1 MSRSKRQHLR
11 TFRSLIPPALFGCAI
26 FLLPDSPVRG
36 SQLTNLQTVFVI
48 VMENKDWDMIQGNPD
63 CPYINHVLLPMASH
77 AQRYFTPNDLHPSE
91 PNYLWLESGTN
102 FGILDDELPA
112 INHIGSTNHLATLLE
127 GAGISWKTYQE
138 SYKAGDNPLIDH
150 DPYRAHHNP
159 FVYFDD
165 VVTNSTRLSQ
175 HVRPY
180 SELGSDLQ
188 KQAVARY
195 NFIVPNVTND
205 MHSLADGSSSKEKQG
220 DDWLARELP
229 GILASAAYTNKGVI
243 FIVWDEGKN
252 NNPIGLVV
260 LSPLAKG
267 RGYSNDISYTHSSL
281 LRTVQEIFRV
291 EPLLGDA
298 ANATNLSDLFQ
309 GTSVAASLI
318 LTNDLP
324 RLTLSGVVAGTT
336 NVIQTSSNLVDWVT
350 LSTNVA
356 TSDSLVF
363 TDAPGANDQQRF
375 YRALQPQ

>member
-1 MSRSKRQHLR
+1 
-11 TFRSLIPPALFGCAI
+11 
-26 FLLPDSPVRG
+26 
-36 SQLTNLQTVFVI
+36 
-48 VMENKDWDMIQGNPD
+48 
-63 CPYINHVLLPMASH
+63 
-77 AQRYFTPNDLHPSE
+77 
-91 PNYLWLESGTN
+91 
-102 FGILDDELPA
+102 
-112 INHIGSTNHLATLLE
+112 
-127 GAGISWKTYQE
+127 
-138 SYKAGDNPLIDH
+138 
-150 DPYRAHHNP
+150 
-159 FVYFDD
+159 
-165 VVTNSTRLSQ
+165 
-175 HVRPY
+175 
-180 SELGSDLQ
+180 
-188 KQAVARY
+188 
-195 NFIVPNVTND
+195 
-205 MHSLADGSSSKEKQG
+205 
-220 DDWLARELP
+220 
-229 GILASAAYTNKGVI
+229 
-243 FIVWDEGKN
+243 
-252 NNPIGLVV
+252 VV